1 MTRRDYEQMARI
13 IRGLDVGEVTRCRV
27 AHAFADE
34 LEVTNERFNRTRFLV
49 ACVPPDGASV
59 RQLLRTADLVRRGL
73 GEQEDPLL
81 EVGDE

>member
-34 LEVTNERFNRTRFLV
+34 LEVTDERFNRTRFLV
-49 ACVPPDGASV
+49 ACVPPDG
-59 RQLLRTADLVRRGL
+59 TADLVRRGL